1 MYAHFSVMF
10 CFCLQ
15 PFSFS
20 CPGSTFILRS
30 AEVQLIQQCSVSEEA
45 QYYPFSREHLQWFL
59 SRNRNRTNC
68 SWAVYRS
75 SVDRS
80 YHKNEVKCMLEYER
94 SVGLP
99 VGWEKDK
106 TTAYFSVSLLQI
118 VIHQDRCMNLHFP
131 LFILK
136 SCLLS
141 VQPTWKRSWAL
152 GIVLP
157 VVLLIALQDGGMLL
171 WDLSCKVDSNTITD
185 IFFLH
190 VCSFLISFIISCFV
204 GMKMGKTLLKT

>member
-10 CFCLQ
+10 HFCLQ
-15 PFSFS
+15 PFSFT

-30 AEVQLIQQCSVSEEA
+30 AEVQLIWQCSVSKEA

-59 SRNRNRTNC
+59 SCNRNRTNC

-80 YHKNEVKCMLEYER
+80 YHKNEVKCMLEYGR

-99 VGWEKDK
+99 VGWGKESK
-106 TTAYFSVSLLQI
+106 TTAYFSVSLLQMWYLKI
-118 VIHQDRCMNLHFP
+118 GAWTCTS
-131 LFILK
+131 LFC
-136 SCLLS
+136 S
-141 VQPTWKRSWAL
+141 WKESWAF

-157 VVLLIALQDGGMLL
+157 VVLLIALQGGE
-171 WDLSCKVDSNTITD
+171 SFCE
-185 IFFLH
+185 IFH
-190 VCSFLISFIISCFV
+190 A
-204 GMKMGKTLLKT
+204 K